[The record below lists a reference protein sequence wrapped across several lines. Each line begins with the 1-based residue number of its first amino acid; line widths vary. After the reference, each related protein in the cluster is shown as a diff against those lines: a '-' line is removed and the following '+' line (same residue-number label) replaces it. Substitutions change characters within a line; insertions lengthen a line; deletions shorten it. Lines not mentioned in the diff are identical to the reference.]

1 MQIVTLYQRFDNVD
15 IPVGALVLPLDPVL
29 AAIVA
34 AIVAAFVTLVTGLVV
49 AL

>member
-1 MQIVTLYQRFDNVD
+1 MQVVTLYQRFGNVD
-15 IPVGALVLPLDPVL
+15 IPVGAVILPIDPVL
-29 AAIVA
+29 A

>member
-1 MQIVTLYQRFDNVD
+1 MQIVTVYQRFDNVD

-29 AAIVA
+29 AAIVS
-34 AIVAAFVTLVTGLVV
+34 AFVTLVTGLVV

>member
-15 IPVGALVLPLDPVL
+15 IPVGAVILPIDPVL

-34 AIVAAFVTLVTGLVV
+34 VLVTLVTGLVV

>member
-1 MQIVTLYQRFDNVD
+1 MQVVTLYQRFDNVD
-15 IPVGALVLPLDPVL
+15 IPVGAVILPIDPVL
-29 AAIVA
+29 A

>member
-29 AAIVA
+29 AV
-34 AIVAAFVTLVTGLVV
+34 IVAAFVTLVTGLVV

>member
-1 MQIVTLYQRFDNVD
+1 MQIATLYQRFDNVD
-15 IPVGALVLPLDPVL
+15 IPVGAVILPIDPVL

-34 AIVAAFVTLVTGLVV
+34 VVVTLTTGLVV

>member
-1 MQIVTLYQRFDNVD
+1 MQVVTLYQRFDNVD

-34 AIVAAFVTLVTGLVV
+34 AFVTLATGLVV

>member
-1 MQIVTLYQRFDNVD
+1 MQVVTLYQRFDNVD
-15 IPVGALVLPLDPVL
+15 IPVGAVILPIDPVL

-34 AIVAAFVTLVTGLVV
+34 VLVTLVTGLVV

>member
-1 MQIVTLYQRFDNVD
+1 MQVVTLYQRFDNVD

-34 AIVAAFVTLVTGLVV
+34 VVVTLTTGLVV